1 MSMPNQI
8 DTYVEKRFMPRVV
21 DIVTTHDP
29 FFERLWA
36 KKEVKVGGTGTRVP
50 LRYGENT
57 NVGTYQPHGD
67 FRKVV
72 PETKTH
78 CNMGWANYY
87 ANVLLSRLQALQAKG
102 EAALLTTLVK
112 DQIEEGE
119 LAMRGRI
126 TNDIVHDGSTYT
138 WPPLQGEAVTPIEGL
153 QKVLTQD
160 NSYGGIDASTEMIT
174 NGVKLWNCYR
184 LVGPTG
190 ATTYGNLYL
199 STHAAYLPMLLRQAI
214 GEVTDG
220 VDGPTLGI
228 MPQHL
233 YDALWRCAFDK
244 AEAGSMEKTKIGK
257 LGYTAIEFEG
267 IPFIVN
273 KHMPLG
279 KIWLLNERY
288 LILHV
293 LAGAALTWTGFNQ
306 TQGDSK
312 MGQILLSMALLC
324 SNRNK
329 QAEIYDLSDN
339 RS

>member
-1 MSMPNQI
+1 MAMPSQI
-8 DTYVEKRFMPRVV
+8 DTYVEKRFMPKVV

-29 FFERLWA
+29 FFERLWT
-36 KKEVKVGGTGTRVP
+36 KKETKVGGSGTRVP

-57 NVGTYQPHGD
+57 NVGTYKPHGD

-87 ANVLLSRLQALQAKG
+87 ANILLSRLEALQAKG

-119 LAMRGRI
+119 LALRGRI
-126 TNDIVHDGSTYT
+126 TKDIVHDGSIYV
-138 WPPLQGEAVTPIEGL
+138 WPALQGEVVTPIEGL
-153 QKVLTQD
+153 GKILVQD
-160 NSYGGIDASTEMIT
+160 NTYGGINASTEMIT

-184 LVGPTG
+184 KNGND
-190 ATTYGNLYL
+190 TTYAHLYDT
-199 STHAAYLPMLLRQAI
+199 SQAAYLPMLLRETF
-214 GEVTDG
+214 GEITDG
-220 VDGPTLGI
+220 VDGPTIGI

-233 YDALWRCAFDK
+233 YDALWRCSYDK

-273 KHMPLG
+273 KHMPLD
-279 KIWLLNERY
+279 KIWVLNERY
-288 LILHV
+288 FILHV

-329 QAEIYDLSDN
+329 QGEIYGLSDN